1 MSNINTNVKYF
12 EKELKTPFGLH
23 TVYCKAVL
31 FGEIW
36 KVHVV
41 YSDVEPYLYTVE
53 VKDDFF
59 KDTKEIQRNYYNQQL
74 IFLKD
79 YFG

>member
-1 MSNINTNVKYF
+1 MNKVKYF
-12 EKELKTPFGLH
+12 EKTFNTPFGLH

-41 YSDVEPYLYTVE
+41 YSDVEPYLFTIE
-53 VKDDFF
+53 VNEEFF
-59 KDTKEIQRNYYNQQL
+59 KDESIVTIQKSFYTQQL
-74 IFLKD
+74 TFLKD
-79 YFG
+79 YFS